1 MERCLNTLQAIL
13 LKRHLALIICFCL
26 FADFYVVD
34 YPTSIPTKDLV
45 GWHFECNSHEG
56 SVDNCLGFS
65 A

>member
-1 MERCLNTLQAIL
+1 MLEYVTGLL